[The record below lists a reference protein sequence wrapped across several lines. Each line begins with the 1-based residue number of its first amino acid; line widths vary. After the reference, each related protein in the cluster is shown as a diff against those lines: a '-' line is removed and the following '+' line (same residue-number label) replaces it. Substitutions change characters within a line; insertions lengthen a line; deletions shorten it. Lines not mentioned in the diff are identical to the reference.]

1 MIGFYIAAAVMTV
14 LAIAIIVP
22 PLLRKSEFEAEPD
35 DLRLSENL
43 SAAED
48 RLKRL
53 KAELDSEAIDQTTY
67 ERAREDI
74 EKNLALDI
82 DRIDQQNLPN
92 TTPSPVMA
100 VAVALLVPLFAGFL
114 YLSLGTPDAIE
125 NTGATTSESTVNEQ
139 PTAADVDE
147 MVAGLAKRL
156 EDEPDNVEGW
166 YRLGQSYLVL
176 GRFDESIAAAR
187 RVRELSNDDPA
198 ALLLHASALSGASDG
213 SIEGETEELVLAVIK
228 VQPEN
233 PQALWMAGMGARQ
246 REDRVAAIEYWNR
259 LLPLLAPQPEQQQEL
274 RTLIAATEAE
284 ITAGT
289 TGTDTGTPP
298 DSEARAADTSGSEA
312 TTDSDTTRTTDS
324 AAAGSREADASTDT
338 AAGSV
343 LNVHVSLDPSLVDQ
357 AKADHSVFV
366 FARAMDGPPMPLAV
380 VRTTVADLPVT
391 VQLDDSS
398 AMLPAMTLSKF
409 DQVFVGARISP
420 SGDAIGQSGDLEGS
434 VSPVD
439 TKDADEVRVTIDSVR
454 Q

>member
-14 LAIAIIVP
+14 IAIAIIVP
-22 PLLRKSEFEAEPD
+22 PLLRKTERNGERD

-53 KAELDSEAIDQTTY
+53 KAELDSEAIDQATY
-67 ERAREDI
+67 QRAREDI

-82 DRIDQQNLPN
+82 DRLDQIKQPN
-92 TTPSPVMA
+92 TSPSPVMA
-100 VAVALLVPLFAGFL
+100 VAVALLVPLLAGFL

-125 NTGATTSESTVNEQ
+125 NTGASTPEPTTAEQ
-139 PTAADVDE
+139 PTAEDIDQ

-176 GRFDESIAAAR
+176 GRFDESIEAAR

-228 VQPEN
+228 AQPEN

-246 REDRVAAIEYWNR
+246 RDDAVTAVEYWNR

-274 RTLIAATEAE
+274 RT
-284 ITAGT
+284 
-289 TGTDTGTPP
+289 
-298 DSEARAADTSGSEA
+298 R
-312 TTDSDTTRTTDS
+312 
-324 AAAGSREADASTDT
+324 
-338 AAGSV
+338 
-343 LNVHVSLDPSLVDQ
+343 
-357 AKADHSVFV
+357 
-366 FARAMDGPPMPLAV
+366 
-380 VRTTVADLPVT
+380 
-391 VQLDDSS
+391 
-398 AMLPAMTLSKF
+398 
-409 DQVFVGARISP
+409 
-420 SGDAIGQSGDLEGS
+420 
-434 VSPVD
+434 
-439 TKDADEVRVTIDSVR
+439 R
-454 Q
+454 QC